1 MNRFIALTGLPCFLL
16 IPIPGEA
23 VTCSCAGVPLLSSME
38 TATPDANS
46 WFVGTSFQYRDL
58 SEAVSGSDE
67 VNDGI
72 DRDRTTETLIAEV
85 SYGFSDRWSAS
96 TLFSYVRHQREVGG
110 GDEQEGKGIG
120 DAIAMAKYA
129 VLRQGIA
136 SRHGL
141 TLGFGTRIPL
151 GEEDEKGTLG
161 IRLAQDMQPSTGAW
175 GGIGWLNYN
184 YSFNQAGTVQAYTTG
199 SYTYNDE
206 NDRDYRF
213 GHEST
218 LELGGSYNSPGS
230 WAALAGLRYRHTER
244 DERNGVEIPNTGGEW
259 LDFVPAVQY
268 QFSDAFAAK
277 LGATIPVWRDLN
289 DALQFTTK
297 YAAHLSLSYVF

>member
-1 MNRFIALTGLPCFLL
+1 MAHRFALACLPCVLL
-16 IPIPGEA
+16 GAPHTQA

-38 TATPDANS
+38 TATPEARS
-46 WFVGTSFQYRDL
+46 WFIGTSFQYRDL

-67 VNDGI
+67 VDDGI
-72 DRDRTTETLIAEV
+72 DRDRTAQTLIAEV
-85 SYGFSDRWSAS
+85 SYGFNDRWSAS
-96 TLFSYVRHQREVGG
+96 TLFSYVHHEREVGG

-129 VLRQGIA
+129 FLRQGIA

-141 TLGFGTRIPL
+141 TLGLGTRIPL
-151 GEEDEKGTLG
+151 GEEDEKGSLG

-175 GGIGWLNYN
+175 GGIGWFN
-184 YSFNQAGTVQAYTTG
+184 YSYAFNQAGTIQAYSTG

-218 LELGGSYNSPGS
+218 VELGGSYNSLGN

-259 LDFVPAVQY
+259 VDFVPAVQFR
-268 QFSDAFAAK
+268 FSEGFATK
-277 LGATIPVWRDLN
+277 LGVTIPVWRDLN